1 MSLNDLYQFDLV
13 TQQWSQISKDIDGT
27 APSYRNSFGFAAVGR
42 SLYIFGGTGDTQS
55 GNP

>member
-1 MSLNDLYQFDLV
+1 VSLNDLYQFDLV